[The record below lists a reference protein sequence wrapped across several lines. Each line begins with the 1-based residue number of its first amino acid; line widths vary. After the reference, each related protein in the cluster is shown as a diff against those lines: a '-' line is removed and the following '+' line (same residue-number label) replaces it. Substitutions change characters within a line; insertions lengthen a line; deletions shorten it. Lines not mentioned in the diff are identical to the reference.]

1 MHELAITEGVIKVAV
16 GAAGGRRV
24 RAIDL
29 VIGALSSV
37 VDDSVQ
43 FYFDFLS
50 RETLAEGAT
59 LRFRRVAAVAHCL
72 DCAITIEVVP
82 PLPAGCPSCGSL
94 RLRVSGGD
102 QFQVES
108 IEVDD
113 DPAPSP

>member
-16 GAAGGRRV
+16 AAAGGRRV

-50 RETLAEGAT
+50 RETLAEGAM
-59 LRFRRVAAVAHCL
+59 LRFRRVPAVARCL
-72 DCAITIEVVP
+72 DCAAESEIIP
-82 PLPAGCPSCGSL
+82 PLPEGCPRCGSV

-102 QFQVES
+102 QFRVES

-113 DPAPSP
+113 DPVSPP

>member
-1 MHELAITEGVIKVAV
+1 MSVATKA
-16 GAAGGRRV
+16 AAGRRIQ
-24 RAIDL
+24 AIHL

-50 RETLAEGAT
+50 RETLAEGAV
-59 LRFRRVAAVAHCL
+59 LHFRRVPATAHCL
-72 DCAITIEVVP
+72 QCHAEHAVVP
-82 PLPAGCPSCGSL
+82 PLPMGCPSCGSP

-102 QFQVES
+102 EFQVES

-113 DPAPSP
+113 EPA